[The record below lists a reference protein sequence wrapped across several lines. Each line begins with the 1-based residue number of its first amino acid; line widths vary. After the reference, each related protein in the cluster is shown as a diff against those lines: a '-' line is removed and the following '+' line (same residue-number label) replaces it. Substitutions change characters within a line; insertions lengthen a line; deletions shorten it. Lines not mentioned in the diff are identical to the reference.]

1 MRLNRLFLGIIA
13 IIVII
18 SIFYIF
24 KGHLLNKRS
33 ELRDN
38 LEALALEETIITYP
52 CYMPDSAPSSQGE
65 ALYAYCL
72 ENTTELHIED
82 CAFGFVPRQ
91 REEECIF
98 MIIYG
103 AD

>member
-1 MRLNRLFLGIIA
+1 MRLSKLFLGA
-13 IIVII
+13 IVII
-18 SIFYIF
+18 LIASIFIILN
-24 KGHLLNKRS
+24 GSLLNTKS
-33 ELRDN
+33 EFRDN
-38 LEALALEETIITYP
+38 LEALALEEIIITYP
-52 CYMPDSAPSSQGE
+52 CYMPDSAPSSHGE

-82 CAFGFVPRQ
+82 CAYGFVPRQ

-98 MIIYG
+98 MITYG